1 MTWLW
6 KLNNAS
12 NGNDDWQYYS
22 DVEIAVLE
30 KAYQNKEKSVDLGHC
45 IVDLGQYLQ
54 FSKVDKSVQAKVKR
68 NGDSKHNSHLHQK
81 LHATQQATANVV
93 FYSGEFREQIPIITQ
108 CLQVDDS
115 IAAVIAGIRREGT
128 ILGQVPT
135 ANCIAT
141 EVEEKANNDDSMIGL
156 HCMHQYTSPTFL
168 SKSINKFLREED
180 SSKVETLGPFV
191 KLLFSHFK
199 EFPLKEDNMTVYR
212 DLELDRSQIRD
223 YRRYAGKGTFRW
235 LGFSSTS
242 KRQGV
247 AEHFKGNTLMIIRL
261 KQLYPD
267 DGRAAD
273 IENLSWFP
281 QEEEVLL
288 RAGVEF
294 SIEKVVH
301 DREKKKYYICIDAY
315 V

>member
-1 MTWLW
+1 M
-6 KLNNAS
+6 AS
-12 NGNDDWQYYS
+12 GS
-22 DVEIAVLE
+22 
-30 KAYQNKEKSVDLGHC
+30 
-45 IVDLGQYLQ
+45 
-54 FSKVDKSVQAKVKR
+54 
-68 NGDSKHNSHLHQK
+68 
-81 LHATQQATANVV
+81 VV
-93 FYSGEFREQIPIITQ
+93 FYSGEFREEIPIITQ

-115 IAAVIAGIRREGT
+115 IAAVITGIRREGALLNLAA
-128 ILGQVPT
+128 I
-135 ANCIAT
+135 ADCIA
-141 EVEEKANNDDSMIGL
+141 EEIEEKVSIDDSIIALYCVG
-156 HCMHQYTSPTFL
+156 QYTSPTFL
-168 SKSINKFLREED
+168 NTSINDFLRQED

-199 EFPLKEDNMTVYR
+199 NFPLKEDNMTVYR
-212 DLELDRSQIRD
+212 DLKLDRSQIHD
-223 YRRYAGKGTFRW
+223 YKRCAGKGTFRW

-261 KQLYPD
+261 KQFYPND

-273 IENLSWFP
+273 IEAASRFP

-301 DREKKKYYICIDAY
+301 NRENGKYYMYIDAY